1 MEGALSD
8 FDYGIRKNNLGE
20 VRHPLKYRNTDLGH
34 RSTFD
39 LNWNY
44 QAAAL
49 TAWTLNALDIDA
61 ITEGEGGLS
70 YGELSATLSV
80 IPEPSSAL
88 LAGLGCAVF
97 FRRRKIRLAN

>member
-1 MEGALSD
+1 MEGALSN

-49 TAWTLNALDIDA
+49 TAWTLNALDVDA
-61 ITEGEGGLS
+61 ITEAEGGLS
-70 YGELSATLSV
+70 YGDLSE

-88 LAGLGCAVF
+88 FPGLGCAVF